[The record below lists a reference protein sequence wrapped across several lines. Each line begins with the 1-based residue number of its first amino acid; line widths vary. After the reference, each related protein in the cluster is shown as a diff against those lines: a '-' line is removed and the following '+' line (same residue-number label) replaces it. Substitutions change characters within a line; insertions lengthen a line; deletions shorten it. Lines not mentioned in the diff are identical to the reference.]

1 MINPDE
7 NMFINEHT
15 NDEIIQYGN
24 DIYNSIIHFM
34 VENERNEAFQQ
45 KWFYKFFHQFLYEKL
60 FIGFLASVV
69 AVGTD
74 ISIKIN
80 KKVGFKGNIN
90 DSIDVSKYE
99 NSIGSTPIKTDK
111 RIIDGSLMITNY
123 YEDGLSSTM
132 EFKPLFSPLMNEVAR
147 YVDQQ
152 KEEYEK
158 VCVARRLGFDEET
171 ILSKDWEEIYDL
183 VYNHARANNLVK
195 GKKTLVHIKPF
206 SKNW

>member
-15 NDEIIQYGN
+15 NDEIIQCGN

-60 FIGFLASVV
+60 FIGTFASVV
-69 AVGTD
+69 TIENEITARIT
-74 ISIKIN
+74 
-80 KKVGFKGNIN
+80 KKVGFKGDKNN
-90 DSIDVSKYE
+90 SIDVCEYE
-99 NSIGSTPIKTDK
+99 NSIGSAPIKTDK
-111 RIIDGSLMITNY
+111 SIIDGSLIITNY
-123 YEDGLSSTM
+123 YEDGMSSTM
-132 EFKPLFSPLMNEVAR
+132 EFKPLFSPLMNEAAR

-171 ILSKDWEEIYDL
+171 ILSKNWDEIYGL

-195 GKKTLVHIKPF
+195 GKNTLAHIKTF
-206 SKNW
+206 RKNR